1 MNLGFV
7 CATHCEAKA
16 IFKELDNIPHY
27 KKNGFLFYEIKYNQ
41 KNKGNIII
49 CISGVGPINAT
60 KCCATLI
67 GQFHIDHIVNF
78 GTCGA
83 INSKLKSGCIVIP
96 NHLLFIGRQ
105 SQVVAEMKF
114 QNNARGLFNRQSA
127 VSVWP
132 IGLTGWE
139 GTLAT
144 CSSFVSSVEKQKIV
158 TMDID
163 AVDMEAFALAFTCNN
178 NNTPLSMYKIVV
190 DSTQSTIN
198 TIGNYLQLQAEILE
212 RYTDKLHALI
222 RSICNCDINIGC
234 NGV

>member
-7 CATHCEAKA
+7 CATRCEAKA

-41 KNKGNIII
+41 ENKGSIII
-49 CISGVGPINAT
+49 CISGVGPISAT
-60 KCCATLI
+60 RCCATLI

-83 INSKLKSGCIVIP
+83 INSKLKSGYIIIP

-105 SQVVAEMKF
+105 RQVVAEMKF

-132 IGLTGWE
+132 IGLTGCE

-144 CSSFVSSVEKQKIV
+144 CSSFISSAEKQKIV
-158 TMDID
+158 TIDID

-178 NNTPLSMYKIVV
+178 NNIPLSMYKIVV
-190 DSTQSTIN
+190 DSTQFTIN
-198 TIGNYLQLQAEILE
+198 NIGDYLQLQTEILE

-222 RSICNCDINIGC
+222 RSTFNCDINIGS